1 MSALFLATKAVLSGG
16 IIVAVSELAKRN
28 NTAAS
33 IVHSLPLVSML
44 ALVWLYAGS
53 RDTELVARHMSGTF
67 WFVLPSLPMF
77 LAVPWM
83 LRRERSNADPAARAA
98 AWKLAKRYSYLASFA
113 IFILTLTGLVNSLV
127 QIPDLPSLWNTA
139 YGRQQ

>member
-33 IVHSLPLVSML
+33 IVHSLPLVSLL
-44 ALVWLYAGS
+44 ALVWLYS
-53 RDTELVARHMSGTF
+53 DTRDTALVGRHMGGTF

-83 LRRERSNADPAARAA
+83 LRRGVAFWPA
-98 AWKLAKRYSYLASFA
+98 LASGIA
-113 IFILTLTGLVNSLV
+113 LTVALYFLTMRLLKAAGV
-127 QIPDLPSLWNTA
+127 QL
-139 YGRQQ
+139 